1 MDSPE
6 GRQKMMGFGK
16 EARHIFHPGGALGA
30 PPHRS
35 LTQRSMSVD
44 FAAMANRRRK
54 LSFPTDLTQ
63 ITEELGDDILQ
74 VIKCNVYY
82 SDEEYKKRVSDR
94 TNRSG
99 RSYFDDF
106 EEEDGSLA

>member
-16 EARHIFHPGGALGA
+16 EARHIFHPGALGA
-30 PPHRS
+30 PSHRS

-63 ITEELGDDILQ
+63 ITEELGNEI
-74 VIKCNVYY
+74 IK
-82 SDEEYKKRVSDR
+82 SDNY
-94 TNRSG
+94 NF
-99 RSYFDDF
+99 Y
-106 EEEDGSLA
+106 